1 MANTGQADKKLIL
14 DRVQNFLITIEQL
27 KKEKLVLQLTNY
39 SLPSLRIPK
48 DDPFDFLMDLLGTM
62 KGKKQAVQDVLNAVL
77 GDIDSINTNL
87 KEGLK
92 KVILKS
98 FFCNNDFVVKPEYT
112 TDGATNIEFSVSN
125 IDFFFLLKTSP
136 LDDVSGA
143 YEVDNG
149 LNRFIYDTLN
159 GSASS
164 TSWQD
169 LLTNVSFNQSTQ
181 KLSFRINNKY
191 ANQPVSVFVNDYVNS
206 LTIVDKEFFKSLFSV
221 SQKPN
226 KELQKRLQFLNKLIN
241 DIRNAC
247 APTLNDVGNNKT
259 EKDAILVD
267 LLNNKGKP
275 LSDILAERIA
285 KYNEFDTLSDDFT
298 NKINQIL
305 CQPIQTPITNQ
316 TVLDAYS
323 QINDE
328 INQLNS
334 ILNNID
340 SVLNNSYQNNAN
352 GNGNGIATG
361 GDPITEDPIS
371 LPTLNIDFKLGI
383 IAQIPNNMARL
394 LLSPKVI
401 MLFAILTELNGD
413 DWGEGFESFLQ
424 KFTKS
429 LFDMIKTIIT
439 EIYEKIYKLVSD
451 NIWLIIQGLILQI
464 VSEKTRARLAII
476 LSLISLFNKLN
487 GVISKVDFGNCRSI
501 LDALLKLTSLS
512 NVI

>member
-1 MANTGQADKKLIL
+1 MANTGQADKKIIL

-39 SLPSLRIPK
+39 SLPSLRTPK

-62 KGKKQAVQDVLNAVL
+62 KGKKQAVQDVLNSVL
-77 GDIDSINTNL
+77 GDINSINTKL

-98 FFCNNDFVVKPEYT
+98 FFCNNDFIIKPEYT
-112 TDGATNIEFSVSN
+112 NGSNDIEFSVSN
-125 IDFFFLLKTSP
+125 IDYFFLLKTSP

-159 GSASS
+159 GCATS

-181 KLSFRINNKY
+181 VLSFRINPKY
-191 ANQPVSVFVNDYVNS
+191 VNQPVSVFVNDYVES
-206 LTIVDKEFFKSLFSV
+206 LTIIDNEFFKSLFSV

-241 DIRNAC
+241 DVRNAC
-247 APTLNDVGNNKT
+247 APTLNDIGRNKT
-259 EKDAILVD
+259 EKEAILVD

-275 LSDILAERIA
+275 LSQILAERIA
-285 KYNEFDTLSDDFT
+285 KYNEYDTLSDDFT

-305 CQPIQTPITNQ
+305 CQPIQTPITNE

-352 GNGNGIATG
+352 GTGNGIATG
-361 GDPITEDPIS
+361 GDPITENPIS

-439 EIYEKIYKLVSD
+439 QIYDKIYKLVAD
-451 NIWLIIQGLILQI
+451 NIWLIIQGLIIQI
-464 VSEKTRARLAII
+464 VGEKTKARLAII
-476 LSLISLFNKLN
+476 LSLFNLFNKLN
-487 GVISKVDFGNCRSI
+487 GVISDVDFGNCRSI
-501 LDALLKLTSLS
+501 LDALLKLTTLSSL
-512 NVI
+512 I

>member
-39 SLPSLRIPK
+39 SLPSLRTPK

-62 KGKKQAVQDVLNAVL
+62 KGKKQAVQDVLNSVL
-77 GDIDSINTNL
+77 GDIDSINTKL

-98 FFCNNDFVVKPEYT
+98 FFCNNDFIIKPEYT
-112 TDGATNIEFSVSN
+112 NGSNDIEFSVSS
-125 IDFFFLLKTSP
+125 IDYFFLLKTSP

-143 YEVDNG
+143 YEISNG
-149 LNRFIYDTLN
+149 LNRYIYDTLN
-159 GSASS
+159 GSAGS

-181 KLSFRINNKY
+181 VLSFRINTKY
-191 ANQPVSVFVNDYVNS
+191 VNQPVSVFVNDYVES
-206 LTIVDKEFFKSLFSV
+206 LTIIDNEFFKSLFSM

-241 DIRNAC
+241 DVRNAC
-247 APTLNDVGNNKT
+247 APTLNDIGRNKT
-259 EKDAILVD
+259 EKEAILVD
-267 LLNNKGKP
+267 LLNNRGKP
-275 LSDILAERIA
+275 LSQILSERIS
-285 KYNEFDTLSDDFT
+285 KYNEYDTLSDDFT

-305 CQPIQTPITNQ
+305 CQPVQTPITNE

-352 GNGNGIATG
+352 GVGGN
-361 GDPITEDPIS
+361 PINESPGS
-371 LPTLNIDFKLGI
+371 LPTLNINFRLNI
-383 IAQIPNNMARL
+383 IQQIPNNMSRL

-401 MLFAILTELNGD
+401 MLFAILTEVGGNE
-413 DWGEGFESFLQ
+413 WNEGFNSFLQ
-424 KFTKS
+424 TYTKS

-439 EIYEKIYKLVSD
+439 QIYSKIYNLVAD

-464 VSEKTRARLAII
+464 VGEKTKARLAII
-476 LSLISLFNKLN
+476 LSLINLFDKLN
-487 GVISKVDFGNCRSI
+487 GVISNVDFGNCRSI
-501 LDALLKLTSLS
+501 LDALLKITTLS
-512 NVI
+512 SVI

>member
-39 SLPSLRIPK
+39 SLPSLRTPK

-62 KGKKQAVQDVLNAVL
+62 KGKKQAVQEVLNSVL
-77 GDIDSINTNL
+77 GDIDSINTKL

-98 FFCNNDFVVKPEYT
+98 FFCNNDFIVKPEYT
-112 TDGATNIEFSVSN
+112 NGSNDIEFSVSS
-125 IDFFFLLKTSP
+125 IDYFFLLKTSP

-143 YEVDNG
+143 YEISNG
-149 LNRFIYDTLN
+149 LNRYIYDTLN
-159 GSASS
+159 GSTGS

-169 LLTNVSFNQSTQ
+169 LLTNISFNQSTQ
-181 KLSFRINNKY
+181 SLSFRINPKY
-191 ANQPVSVFVNDYVNS
+191 ANQPVSVFVNDYVDS
-206 LTIVDKEFFKSLFSV
+206 LTIIDNEFFKSLFSM

-241 DIRNAC
+241 DVRNAC
-247 APTLNDVGNNKT
+247 APTLNDVGKNKT
-259 EKDAILVD
+259 EKEAILVD

-275 LSDILAERIA
+275 LSQILAERIA
-285 KYNEFDTLSDDFT
+285 KYNEYDTISDDFT

-305 CQPIQTPITNQ
+305 CQPIQTPITNE
-316 TVLDAYS
+316 TVLEAYS

-334 ILNNID
+334 VLNSID

-352 GNGNGIATG
+352 GVGGN
-361 GDPITEDPIS
+361 PINESPGS
-371 LPTLNIDFKLGI
+371 LPTLNINFRLNI
-383 IAQIPNNMARL
+383 IQQIPNNMSRL

-401 MLFAILTELNGD
+401 MLFAILTELGGGD
-413 DWGEGFESFLQ
+413 WNEGFESFLQ
-424 KFTKS
+424 TYTKS
-429 LFDMIKTIIT
+429 LFDMIKSIIT
-439 EIYEKIYKLVSD
+439 QIYSKIYNLVAD

-464 VSEKTRARLAII
+464 VGEKTKARLAII
-476 LSLISLFNKLN
+476 LSLLALFDKLN
-487 GVISKVDFGNCRSI
+487 GILTNVDFGNCRSI
-501 LDALLKLTSLS
+501 LDALLKITTLS
-512 NVI
+512 SVI

>member
-77 GDIDSINTNL
+77 GDIESINTNL

-98 FFCNNDFVVKPEYT
+98 FFCNNDFIVKEKFT
-112 TDGATNIEFSVSN
+112 TNGTEDIKFSVSN

-181 KLSFRINNKY
+181 VLSFRINSKY

-206 LTIVDKEFFKSLFSV
+206 LTIVDKEFFKSLFSI

-247 APTLNDVGNNKT
+247 APTLNDVGKDKT
-259 EKDAILVD
+259 EEEAILVD

-275 LSDILAERIA
+275 LSQILSERIA

-305 CQPIQTPITNQ
+305 CQPLQTPITNQ

-352 GNGNGIATG
+352 VVGNGVSTG

-401 MLFAILTELNGD
+401 MLFGILTQLND
-413 DWGEGFESFLQ
+413 EPWGEGFDSFLQ
-424 KFTKS
+424 KYTKS

-439 EIYEKIYKLVSD
+439 QIYEKIYKLVSD

-476 LSLISLFNKLN
+476 LSLTDLFNKLN

-501 LDALLKLTSLS
+501 LDALLKLTTLS

>member
-39 SLPSLRIPK
+39 SLPSLRKPK

-77 GDIDSINTNL
+77 GDIDSINTKL

-98 FFCNNDFVVKPEYT
+98 FFCNNDFIVKEKF
-112 TDGATNIEFSVSN
+112 TNGGEDIEFSVSN

-143 YEVDNG
+143 YEVNGG

-181 KLSFRINNKY
+181 ILSFRINPKY

-275 LSDILAERIA
+275 LSDILSERIA

-340 SVLNNSYQNNAN
+340 SVLNNSYQNNAD
-352 GNGNGIATG
+352 GAGNGIATG

-401 MLFAILTELNGD
+401 MLFAILTQLND
-413 DWGEGFESFLQ
+413 EPWGEGFESFLQ
-424 KFTKS
+424 KYTKS

-439 EIYEKIYKLVSD
+439 QIYEKIYKLVAD

-464 VSEKTRARLAII
+464 VSEKTRARLSII
-476 LSLISLFNKLN
+476 LSLISLFDKIN
-487 GVISKVDFGNCRSI
+487 GVISSVDFGNCRSI
-501 LDALLKLTSLS
+501 LDALLKLTTLS
-512 NVI
+512 SVL

>member
-39 SLPSLRIPK
+39 SLPSLRKPK

-98 FFCNNDFVVKPEYT
+98 FFCNNDFVVKPQYT
-112 TDGATNIEFSVSN
+112 TNDIDFFVSN

-181 KLSFRINNKY
+181 VLSFRINPKY

-206 LTIVDKEFFKSLFSV
+206 LTIVDKEFFKSLFSI

-275 LSDILAERIA
+275 LSEILAERIA

-352 GNGNGIATG
+352 GTGNGIATG

-401 MLFAILTELNGD
+401 MLFAILTKLNGD

-439 EIYEKIYKLVSD
+439 QIYEKIYKLVSD

-464 VSEKTRARLAII
+464 VSEKTKARLAII
-476 LSLISLFNKLN
+476 LSLISLFDKLN
-487 GVISKVDFGNCRSI
+487 GVISSVDFGNCRSI
-501 LDALLKLTSLS
+501 LDALLKLTTLS

>member
-39 SLPSLRIPK
+39 SLPSLRTPK

-62 KGKKQAVQDVLNAVL
+62 KGKKQAVQEVLNSVL
-77 GDIDSINTNL
+77 GSIDSINTNL

-112 TDGATNIEFSVSN
+112 NGSNDIEFSIPS
-125 IDFFFLLKTSP
+125 IDYFFLLKTSP

-143 YEVDNG
+143 YEINSG

-159 GSASS
+159 GSAGTS
-164 TSWQD
+164 SWQD

-181 KLSFRINNKY
+181 VLSFRINPKY
-191 ANQPVSVFVNDYVNS
+191 ANQPVSVFVNDYVDS
-206 LTIVDKEFFKSLFSV
+206 LTIIDNEFFKSLFSI

-241 DIRNAC
+241 DVRNAC
-247 APTLNDVGNNKT
+247 APTLNDVGKNKT
-259 EKDAILVD
+259 EKEAILVD

-275 LSDILAERIA
+275 LSQILAERIA
-285 KYNEFDTLSDDFT
+285 KYNEYDTLADDFT

-334 ILNNID
+334 LLNGID

-352 GNGNGIATG
+352 GTGNGIATG
-361 GDPITEDPIS
+361 GNPITDSPFS

-383 IAQIPNNMARL
+383 IAQIPNNIARL

-401 MLFAILTELNGD
+401 MLFAILTEVNGIE
-413 DWGEGFESFLQ
+413 WNEGFESFLQ

-429 LFDMIKTIIT
+429 LFDMIKSIIT
-439 EIYEKIYKLVSD
+439 EIYDKIYNLVAD

-464 VSEKTRARLAII
+464 VGEKTKARLAII
-476 LSLISLFNKLN
+476 LSLLALFDKLN
-487 GVISKVDFGNCRSI
+487 GILSDIDFGNCRSI

-512 NVI
+512 SLL

>member
-1 MANTGQADKKLIL
+1 MANTGQADKKLII

-27 KKEKLVLQLTNY
+27 KKEKLLLQVTNY

-62 KGKKQAVQDVLNAVL
+62 KGKKQAVQEVLNSVL
-77 GDIDSINTNL
+77 GDIETLNTNL

-98 FFCNNDFVVKPEYT
+98 FFCNNDFVIKPEYT
-112 TDGATNIEFSVSN
+112 DGTNNIELSVSS
-125 IDFFFLLKTSP
+125 IDYFFLLKTNP

-143 YEVDNG
+143 YEVSSG

-159 GSASS
+159 GSAGA

-169 LLTNVSFNQSTQ
+169 LLTNISFNQSTQ
-181 KLSFRINNKY
+181 VLSFRINPKY
-191 ANQPVSVFVNDYVNS
+191 INQPVSVFVNEYVNS
-206 LTIVDKEFFKSLFSV
+206 LTIIDNDFFKSLFSI

-226 KELQKRLQFLNKLIN
+226 KELRKRLQFLNKLVN
-241 DIRNAC
+241 DVRNAC
-247 APTLNDVGNNKT
+247 APTLNDIGKDKT

-275 LSDILAERIA
+275 LSQILSERIS
-285 KYNEFDTLSDDFT
+285 KYNEYDTLSDDFT

-305 CQPIQTPITNQ
+305 CQPIETPITNEI
-316 TVLDAYS
+316 VLEAYD

-340 SVLNNSYQNNAN
+340 GVLNNSYQNNAN
-352 GNGNGIATG
+352 GLGNNISTG
-361 GDPITEDPIS
+361 GNPINESPGS
-371 LPTLNIDFKLGI
+371 LPTLNIDFKSGI
-383 IAQIPNNMARL
+383 INQIPNNISRL

-401 MLFAILTELNGD
+401 LLFAILTEVGGIEWD
-413 DWGEGFESFLQ
+413 EGFESFLQ
-424 KFTKS
+424 KYTKS
-429 LFDMIKTIIT
+429 LFDMFKSIIS
-439 EIYEKIYKLVSD
+439 EIYKKIYKLVAD

-464 VSEKTRARLAII
+464 VSEKIKARLSII
-476 LSLISLFNKLN
+476 LSLINLFDKIKGVNLN
-487 GVISKVDFGNCRSI
+487 INFGNCRSI
-501 LDALLKLTSLS
+501 LDALLKLTTLS
-512 NVI
+512 SVL

>member
-1 MANTGQADKKLIL
+1 MANTGQADKKLII

-27 KKEKLVLQLTNY
+27 KKEKLVLQTTNY
-39 SLPSLRIPK
+39 SLPSLRTPK

-62 KGKKQAVQDVLNAVL
+62 KGKKQAVQDVLNSVL

-92 KVILKS
+92 KIILKS
-98 FFCNNDFVVKPEYT
+98 FFCNNDFIIKPEYT
-112 TDGATNIEFSVSN
+112 NGSNDIEFSISR
-125 IDFFFLLKTSP
+125 IDYFFLLKTSP

-143 YEVDNG
+143 YEINNG

-159 GSASS
+159 GSAGTS
-164 TSWQD
+164 SWQD
-169 LLTNVSFNQSTQ
+169 LLTNISFNQSTQ
-181 KLSFRINNKY
+181 VLSFRINPKY
-191 ANQPVSVFVNDYVNS
+191 VNQPVSVFVNDYVNS
-206 LTIVDKEFFKSLFSV
+206 LTIIDNEFFKSLFSV

-226 KELQKRLQFLNKLIN
+226 KELQKRLQFLNKLVN
-241 DIRNAC
+241 DVRNAC
-247 APTLNDVGNNKT
+247 SPTLNDVGKNKS

-275 LSDILAERIA
+275 LSQILAERIA
-285 KYNEFDTLSDDFT
+285 KYNEYDTLADDFT

-305 CQPIQTPITNQ
+305 CQPVQTPITNE

-340 SVLNNSYQNNAN
+340 SVLNNSYQSNNGVG
-352 GNGNGIATG
+352 GN
-361 GDPITEDPIS
+361 PINESPGS

-383 IAQIPNNMARL
+383 ISQIPNNISRL

-401 MLFAILTELNGD
+401 MLFAILTELQGSEWD
-413 DWGEGFESFLQ
+413 EGFENFLQ
-424 KFTKS
+424 TYTKS
-429 LFDMIKTIIT
+429 LFDIIKTIIT
-439 EIYEKIYKLVSD
+439 QIYEKIYKLVAD

-464 VSEKTRARLAII
+464 VSEKTKARLAII
-476 LSLISLFNKLN
+476 LSLINLFDKLN
-487 GVISKVDFGNCRSI
+487 GIITDVDFGNCRSI
-501 LDALLKLTSLS
+501 LDALLKITTLS
-512 NVI
+512 NVL

>member
-1 MANTGQADKKLIL
+1 MANTGQANKKLIL

-62 KGKKQAVQDVLNAVL
+62 KGKKQAVQDVLNSVL
-77 GDIDSINTNL
+77 GDINSINTKL

-98 FFCNNDFVVKPEYT
+98 FFCNNDFIIKPEYT
-112 TDGATNIEFSVSN
+112 NGSNDIEFSVSS
-125 IDFFFLLKTSP
+125 IDYFFLLKTSP

-143 YEVDNG
+143 YEISNG
-149 LNRFIYDTLN
+149 LNRYIYDTLN
-159 GSASS
+159 GSAGS

-181 KLSFRINNKY
+181 VLSFRINPKY
-191 ANQPVSVFVNDYVNS
+191 VNQPVSVFVNDYVES
-206 LTIVDKEFFKSLFSV
+206 LTIIDNEFFKSLFSM

-241 DIRNAC
+241 DVRNAC
-247 APTLNDVGNNKT
+247 APTLNDIGRNKT
-259 EKDAILVD
+259 EKEAILVD

-275 LSDILAERIA
+275 LSQILAERIA
-285 KYNEFDTLSDDFT
+285 KYNEYDTLSDDFT

-305 CQPIQTPITNQ
+305 CQPIQTPITNE

-352 GNGNGIATG
+352 GAGNGIATG
-361 GDPITEDPIS
+361 GDPITENPIS

-383 IAQIPNNMARL
+383 IAQIPNNMSRL

-401 MLFAILTELNGD
+401 MLFAILTEVGGVE
-413 DWGEGFESFLQ
+413 WGEGFESFLQ

-439 EIYEKIYKLVSD
+439 QIYEKIYNLVAD

-464 VSEKTRARLAII
+464 VGEKTKARLAII
-476 LSLISLFNKLN
+476 LSLLALFDKLN
-487 GVISKVDFGNCRSI
+487 GVISNVDFGNCRSI

-512 NVI
+512 SVL

>member
-39 SLPSLRIPK
+39 SLPSLRKPK

-112 TDGATNIEFSVSN
+112 TDGTNDIEFSVSN

-143 YEVDNG
+143 YEVNNG

-181 KLSFRINNKY
+181 VLSFRINNKY

-226 KELQKRLQFLNKLIN
+226 KELQKRLQFLNRLIN

-275 LSDILAERIA
+275 LSDILSERIA

-340 SVLNNSYQNNAN
+340 SVLNNSYQNNAD
-352 GNGNGIATG
+352 GAGNGIATG

-383 IAQIPNNMARL
+383 IAQIPNNIGRL

-401 MLFAILTELNGD
+401 MLFGILTQLKDEP
-413 DWGEGFESFLQ
+413 WGEGFESFLQ
-424 KFTKS
+424 KYTKS

-439 EIYEKIYKLVSD
+439 QIYEKIYKLVAD

-464 VSEKTRARLAII
+464 VSEKTRARLSII
-476 LSLISLFNKLN
+476 LSLISLFDKIN
-487 GVISKVDFGNCRSI
+487 GVISSVDFGNCRSI
-501 LDALLKLTSLS
+501 LDALLKLTTLS
-512 NVI
+512 SVL

>member
-77 GDIDSINTNL
+77 GDIDSINTKL

-98 FFCNNDFVVKPEYT
+98 FFCNNDFIVKPEYT
-112 TDGATNIEFSVSN
+112 TNDIDFFVSS

-181 KLSFRINNKY
+181 KLSFRINAKY

-247 APTLNDVGNNKT
+247 APTLNDVGKDKT
-259 EKDAILVD
+259 EEEAILVD

-275 LSDILAERIA
+275 LSEILAERIA

-352 GNGNGIATG
+352 GTGNGIATG
-361 GDPITEDPIS
+361 GDPITESFGS

-401 MLFAILTELNGD
+401 MLFAILTELND
-413 DWGEGFESFLQ
+413 EPWGEGFESFLQ

-464 VSEKTRARLAII
+464 VSEKTKARLSII
-476 LSLISLFNKLN
+476 LSLISLFDKIN

-501 LDALLKLTSLS
+501 LDALLKLTTLS